1 MPGGSEAILPA
12 YSLSHI
18 TLFSGNLYFVDRLR
32 WREDVVDLP
41 ALCLLHLV
49 LCCCLD
55 VSYAA
60 EMGLE
65 LESRLVKTSCRS
77 FVINCGVGLF
87 LDVDVGYLA
96 IDKFVPVFCLVVTTL
111 EEFLAFLSVEFVF

>member
-87 LDVDVGYLA
+87 LDVDVGYLT
-96 IDKFVPVFCLVVTTL
+96 IDKFVPVFCLVVATL